1 MDTVSSSQ
9 DVLRC
14 SLCNIGVAPLYCNV
28 CLIHLCKNCVEK
40 HLFDTKQVHSVVS
53 FKQHLVNSK
62 FPQCLDHPTKQCEL
76 HCDRCD
82 IPICLLCISSGK
94 HEHHMKGDIL
104 KTLAKKKELLRT
116 DLQEL
121 QTSIY
126 PKIQE
131 HASGIPVQR
140 AEVSKHLKHLKKAID
155 EQGEIIHGEID
166 TIIEKM
172 QNEIENMIIQHMAT
186 IDTQEEAINVT
197 ITEIQ
202 QAILELKRLLD
213 TNEFCLVAEYKSRN
227 VQFRKLPPK
236 LKITLPKFQP
246 NKINREKLREQF
258 GTFFNF
264 SNETQKQF
272 FISQIVGVE
281 SLAPYSPFLDAPRL
295 ITEIS
300 TEYTELYNV
309 ACPSD
314 DEIWTCGLDK
324 VLKLYNMQGEL
335 LKSFKTKSGGT
346 PADIAV
352 TGNEDLVY
360 SDYSDSTIN
369 LVSTA
374 QVQPLVSLL
383 GRKPSIHIKPL
394 IRLQGWRPHGLCSTS
409 SGDLL
414 VIMDSDD
421 RKQTKVVRYSCSTE
435 KQIIQWDNQGHPLYS
450 SGQIL
455 NKYLSE
461 NRNLDICVSDCH
473 ASAVVVVSSVGKLR
487 FRYTGLPST
496 TKRPF
501 YPRDITTD
509 SQGRILTADGN
520 NHCIHI
526 LDQHGSFLRYIDSC
540 GLHRIYG
547 LCVDSKDNLFVTER
561 DNCKPDEEQ
570 SPFRPQPCC
579 FTKV

>member
-40 HLFDTKQVHSVVS
+40 HLFDTKQVHNVVS

-121 QTSIY
+121 ETSIY

-155 EQGEIIHGEID
+155 EQGEIMHAEID

-213 TNEFCLVAEYKSRN
+213 TNECCLVAEYKSRN

-236 LKITLPKFQP
+236 LKITLPEFQP
-246 NKINREKLREQF
+246 NKINREKLMEQF
-258 GTFFNF
+258 GSFFNF

-300 TEYTELYNV
+300 TEYIELYNV
-309 ACPSD
+309 ACLSD
-314 DEIWTCGLDK
+314 NEIWTCGLDK
-324 VLKLYNMQGEL
+324 VLKLFNMQGEL

-450 SGQIL
+450 SGKIL

-473 ASAVVVVSSVGKLR
+473 ASAVVVVSAAGKLR

-509 SQGRILTADGN
+509 SQGKILTADGN

-526 LDQHGSFLRYIDSC
+526 LDQQGSFLRYIDSC

-561 DNCKPDEEQ
+561 DKCKVKKIQ
-570 SPFRPQPCC
+570 YY
-579 FTKV
+579 K

>member
-40 HLFDTKQVHSVVS
+40 HLFDTKQVHNVVS

-62 FPQCLDHPTKQCEL
+62 FPQCLHHPTKQCEL

-121 QTSIY
+121 ETSIY

-155 EQGEIIHGEID
+155 EQGEIMHAEID

-236 LKITLPKFQP
+236 LKITLPEFQP
-246 NKINREKLREQF
+246 NKINREKLMEQF

-300 TEYTELYNV
+300 TEYIELYNV
-309 ACPSD
+309 ACLSD

-335 LKSFKTKSGGT
+335 LKSFKTKSGGN

-450 SGQIL
+450 SGKIL

-473 ASAVVVVSSVGKLR
+473 ASAVVVVSAAGKLR

-509 SQGRILTADGN
+509 SQGKILTADGN

-526 LDQHGSFLRYIDSC
+526 LDQHGSFLRYVDSC

-561 DNCKPDEEQ
+561 DKCKVKKIQ
-570 SPFRPQPCC
+570 YY
-579 FTKV
+579 K

>member
-28 CLIHLCKNCVEK
+28 CLIHLCIDCVEK
-40 HLFDTKQVHSVVS
+40 HLFDTKQVHNVVS

-121 QTSIY
+121 ETSIY

-140 AEVSKHLKHLKKAID
+140 AEVSKHLKHLKKAIY
-155 EQGEIIHGEID
+155 EQGEIIHAEID
-166 TIIEKM
+166 IIIEKM

-202 QAILELKRLLD
+202 QVILELKRLLD
-213 TNEFCLVAEYKSRN
+213 TNEFCIVAEYKSRN
-227 VQFRKLPPK
+227 VEFRKLPPK

-246 NKINREKLREQF
+246 NKINREKLMEQF

-281 SLAPYSPFLDAPRL
+281 SLAPYSQFLDVPRL
-295 ITEIS
+295 TTEIS

-309 ACPSD
+309 ACLSD

-450 SGQIL
+450 SGKIL

-473 ASAVVVVSSVGKLR
+473 ASAVVVVSSAGNLR

-509 SQGRILTADGN
+509 SQGKILTADGN

-526 LDQHGSFLRYIDSC
+526 LDQQGSFLRYVDSC

-561 DNCKPDEEQ
+561 DKCKVKKIQ
-570 SPFRPQPCC
+570 YY
-579 FTKV
+579 K

>member
-1 MDTVSSSQ
+1 MFLCRYEIMDPVSSCQ

-14 SLCNIGVAPLYCNV
+14 ALCDIGIAPLYCNV

-40 HLFDTKQVHSVVS
+40 HLLDTAKVHNVVS

-62 FPQCLDHPTKQCEL
+62 YPQCLDHPTKQCEL
-76 HCDRCD
+76 HCGRCD
-82 IPICLLCISSGK
+82 IPICLLCISSGE
-94 HEHHMKGDIL
+94 HEQHKKEDIL
-104 KTLAKKKELLRT
+104 KTLASKKELLRT

-121 QTSIY
+121 ETSIY
-126 PKIQE
+126 PNFQE

-140 AEVSKHLKHLKKAID
+140 AEISKHFKELTTAIAK
-155 EQGEIIHGEID
+155 QGEIIHTEID
-166 TIIEKM
+166 TIIKKM
-172 QNEIENMIIQHMAT
+172 QNEIQSINRQHLTT
-186 IDTQEEAINVT
+186 IDKQEEAITGT
-197 ITEIQ
+197 IEDIQ

-213 TNEFCLVAEYKSRN
+213 TSEFCLVAEYKSRN
-227 VQFRKLPPK
+227 VQFRKIPPK
-236 LKITLPKFQP
+236 FKNTFPKFQP
-246 NKINREKLREQF
+246 NKINKEKLREQF
-258 GTFFNF
+258 GTLLFF
-264 SNETQKQF
+264 STETHQQS
-272 FISQIVGVE
+272 FISQIPE
-281 SLAPYSPFLDAPRL
+281 IDSPAPYSPFLDAPNL
-295 ITEIS
+295 ITEIT
-300 TEYTELYNV
+300 TEYKELYNV
-309 ACPSD
+309 ACVSD

-346 PADIAV
+346 PGDIAV
-352 TGNEDLVY
+352 TKNEDLVY
-360 SDYSDSTIN
+360 SDYSDSSIN
-369 LVSTA
+369 LVCKA
-374 QVQPLVSLL
+374 EVQPLVSLL

-394 IRLQGWRPHGLCSTS
+394 IRLQGWRPHGMCSTS

-414 VIMDSDD
+414 VIMNSED
-421 RKQTKVVRYSCSTE
+421 RKQTKVVRFSGSTE
-435 KQIIQWDNQGHPLYS
+435 KQTIQWDDQGHPLYS
-450 SGQIL
+450 SGKIL

-473 ASAVVVVSSVGKLR
+473 ARAVVVVSAAGKLR

-496 TKRPF
+496 TMRLF
-501 YPRDITTD
+501 FPRDITTD

-561 DNCKPDEEQ
+561 DKCKV
-570 SPFRPQPCC
+570 
-579 FTKV
+579 KKIKYYI

>member
-40 HLFDTKQVHSVVS
+40 HLLDTAKVHNVVS

-76 HCDRCD
+76 HCERCD

-94 HEHHMKGDIL
+94 HEQHKKEDIL
-104 KTLAKKKELLRT
+104 KTFASKKDLLRT

-121 QTSIY
+121 ETSIY

-131 HASGIPVQR
+131 RASGIPVQR
-140 AEVSKHLKHLKKAID
+140 AEVSKHLKQLKKAI
-155 EQGEIIHGEID
+155 EKQGEIIHAEID

-172 QNEIENMIIQHMAT
+172 QNEIENINKQHIAT
-186 IDTQEEAINVT
+186 IDKQEEAITST
-197 ITEIQ
+197 INEIQ
-202 QAILELKRLLD
+202 QAILELKRLLY
-213 TNEFCLVAEYKSRN
+213 TNEFCFVAKYKSRN
-227 VQFRKLPPK
+227 VQFRKLPPQ
-236 LKITLPKFQP
+236 LKITLPKFKP
-246 NKINREKLREQF
+246 NKINREKLLEQF

-264 SNETQKQF
+264 STEKQKQF
-272 FISQIVGVE
+272 FISQILGVE
-281 SLAPYSPFLDAPRL
+281 SLAPYSQFLDAPHL

-309 ACPSD
+309 ACLSD

-360 SDYSDSTIN
+360 SDYSDTTVN

-394 IRLQGWRPHGLCSTS
+394 IILQGWRPHGLCITS

-414 VIMDSDD
+414 VIMDSED
-421 RKQTKVVRYSCSTE
+421 RKQTKVVRFSGSTE
-435 KQIIQWDNQGHPLYS
+435 KQTIQWDDQGHPLYS
-450 SGQIL
+450 SGKIL

-473 ASAVVVVSSVGKLR
+473 ASAVVVVSAAGKLR

-496 TKRPF
+496 TMRLF
-501 YPRDITTD
+501 FPRDITTD
-509 SQGRILTADGN
+509 SQSRILTADGN

-526 LDQHGSFLRYIDSC
+526 LDQHGSFLRFIDNC
-540 GLHRIYG
+540 GLHCIYG

-561 DNCKPDEEQ
+561 NNGNVKKIQ
-570 SPFRPQPCC
+570 YY
-579 FTKV
+579 K